1 MMYNVILGTEIHQ
14 EKLRKREAVIF
25 PLTWGPFKKN
35 SNVLKSPDIFVYL
48 GRVMPGWLQVI

>member
-1 MMYNVILGTEIHQ
+1 MDSTLMMYNVILGTEIHQ
-14 EKLRKREAVIF
+14 EKLRKREVVIF

-48 GRVMPGWLQVI
+48 G